1 MNTTHPLNVSYLVM
15 GLIFLGISGTWAL
28 VVSGAVDIDWTGYL
42 LPLTLVA
49 AGVVGLAASAVRGL
63 GRRRQAGDEVPGGHD
78 TWDTGHDTWETGHDT
93 WETGYTR
100 VLPSDDTRGENR

>member
-1 MNTTHPLNVSYLVM
+1 MNTTHPLNVSYLVL

-63 GRRRQAGDEVPGGHD
+63 ARRRKGSDKAPGYHD
-78 TWDTGHDTWETGHDT
+78 DRDIED
-93 WETGYTR
+93 TR